1 MAADSFKGALLGPQ
15 LYDKIKATIARVD
28 GTPVGGSISRIPT
41 DLSGDVAFSP
51 KVFRVCTFTGSWAI
65 STNKTVTFRGVT
77 STPNT
82 VSAMNLFLEFTQST
96 STVTCAVAK
105 DGTAWYLIAPTSAER
120 KTIQTSVI
128 TSVSLGASGLQFTK
142 LDIKIFETVSSSVIT
157 ISTTA
162 CT

>member
-28 GTPVGGSISRIPT
+28 GTPVGGAVSRIPT

-65 STNKTVTFRGVT
+65 NTAKTVTFRGVT

-82 VSAMNLFLEFTQST
+82 VSATNLVYELPSQGELP
-96 STVTCAVAK
+96 CGIAK
-105 DGTAWYLIAPTSAER
+105 DGTAWYLIAVKHTTTE
-120 KTIQTSVI
+120 VI
-128 TSVSLGASGLQFTK
+128 TNVTLGPAGLVFTK
-142 LDIKIFETVSSSVIT
+142 TRIQVVSTATASQVSIG
-157 ISTTA
+157 TTTCA
-162 CT
+162 